1 MADAHVFIFL
11 ETITSL
17 SQNQEL
23 QQLFV
28 HPTQPSAEKRLFL
41 RKEAL
46 KRKCARFQQPLTFEE
61 KSRLYAEMVVDDKN
75 RVIWCPVRKAGTT
88 TWRIVMLILTGKFS
102 AVDAALDHIM
112 QHDFNSVTRL
122 SARYHNSKDIEYRLR
137 NYTKFMA
144 YREPLGRVVSD
155 YRQIRLCN
163 TPFRK
168 QMCTWVLRYSRVPIQ
183 STNNKH
189 VPMVLPEISFPQFV
203 NFITRFVDKKRHLN
217 LNIHW
222 RPTHLIC
229 HPCHID
235 YDYLVD
241 LNSPGVVEESGY
253 VLNALGAPSWL
264 QLPQENRSG
273 NETKFAFLSQLS
285 AAQFERL
292 RSQYDDD
299 YEIFGYQKFN
309 LSDSTL

>member
-1 MADAHVFIFL
+1 M
-11 ETITSL
+11 
-17 SQNQEL
+17 
-23 QQLFV
+23 
-28 HPTQPSAEKRLFL
+28 
-41 RKEAL
+41 
-46 KRKCARFQQPLTFEE
+46 KRKCARFQQPLTVKE
-61 KSRLYAEMVVDDKN
+61 KRLLYAEMVVDDKN

-102 AVDAALDHIM
+102 AVNAALDHIM
-112 QHDFNSVTRL
+112 KNDFKGVTRL
-122 SARYHNSKDIEYRLR
+122 GAKYQNSEDIEYRLR

-168 QMCTWVLRYSRVPIQ
+168 KMCTQILKYNKISIQ

-189 VPMVLPEISFPQFV
+189 VPVVLPEITFPQFV
-203 NFITRFVDKKRHLN
+203 NFVTRFVDKKRHLD

-241 LNSPGVVEESGY
+241 LNSPGVVDESAY
-253 VLNALGAPSWL
+253 VLKALEAPSWL

-273 NETKFAFLSQLS
+273 NETKFTFLSQLS

-309 LSDSTL
+309 LT